1 MFCDAIGAI
10 GGIRPAARFEMEL
23 EDPVLGR
30 ALRHAY
36 DVRALPIV
44 SPEARDRRGRNQTRL
59 SRLNMRH
66 TARRMMMLRRSLSM
80 PPPYSSTD
88 VGWR

>member
-1 MFCDAIGAI
+1 MFMGAIGAI
-10 GGIRPAARFEMEL
+10 GGIRASSRFEMEL

-44 SPEARDRRGRNQTRL
+44 T
-59 SRLNMRH
+59 
-66 TARRMMMLRRSLSM
+66 
-80 PPPYSSTD
+80 
-88 VGWR
+88 

>member
-1 MFCDAIGAI
+1 MFMGAIAAI
-10 GGIRPAARFEMEL
+10 GGIRPAGRFEMAL

-44 SPEARDRRGRNQTRL
+44 T
-59 SRLNMRH
+59 
-66 TARRMMMLRRSLSM
+66 
-80 PPPYSSTD
+80 
-88 VGWR
+88 